1 MQTSEQIISDISARF
16 GYLPS
21 LFVPA
26 QPEPQLLENLW
37 EQTLAAYV
45 NNPLPDLFKEK
56 LFAYLSRYCCVPYC
70 IICHS
75 CTLGQLGMSA
85 KQILQLLSSPTPT
98 TAESDIKAIAA
109 SSPLTAFPEPD
120 SPLEKAIFSCCVY
133 IFLNPQDTICRE
145 RLQQLGSSTYDR
157 LMAILDYIKT
167 CHLWVEA
174 HPALAYQIDPPA
186 LATLE
191 SLFTAEQK
199 LVEFFRN
206 YNALLKQELAVNVK
220 DRVAASEKLKQDQ
233 LFEQLTD
240 NIRQV
245 FWIASH
251 EKNELYYVSPAYE
264 EIWQRKRQQL
274 YENPDSFLDFIH
286 PEDRDRVIAAR
297 QKQFQTEV
305 EIEYRII
312 RLDGQERWIRDRA
325 FPIINEQGQ
334 IERLVGIA
342 DDITQS
348 KQLQQELWESEQ
360 RLKFALEVA
369 RMGRWEWNILTD
381 KITWSENL
389 ESLFNQEKGTF
400 DGTHKALIQSIHP
413 QDREFVSHSLKQ
425 AVWEGKEY
433 DIEFRVIGVDGTI
446 GFCASKGYVFRDPAG
461 NPLRMVGVDMDIT
474 KSKLIEQQL
483 RLSESVVVNAKDA
496 ILITEAEP
504 IDQPGPRIL
513 YVNPAFSRMT
523 GYSCDQILGRSP
535 RFLQGAKSDRATLD
549 KIRAA
554 IQNWES
560 ICVEIINY
568 RKDGSEFWAEI
579 SLVPVADETGW
590 YTHWIA
596 IQRDISDR
604 KQQQAE
610 YQMLLAAEQAARK
623 AAEAANRTKD
633 EFLAI
638 VSHELRSPL
647 NAMLGWARLLR
658 TRKFDS
664 DKTAHG
670 LEIIERNARLQAQ
683 LIEDLLDLS
692 RMIRGK
698 LQLNTSQVNLIS
710 AIEAAIDVVYS
721 TAQSKNIQLNFT
733 IEQETSQNSKVINHH
748 SPPDPTDASTFQVFG
763 DSVRLQQIIWNLLS
777 NAVKFTPE
785 GGQVEIKLSVEDQ
798 RQAKGDVLDFTSVS
812 ESLLLADNSDSCLL
826 PRACP
831 LPLAC
836 IQVIDT
842 GIGISPDFL
851 PYVFERFRQADS
863 SITRSR
869 SGLGLGLTIV
879 RSLVELH
886 HGSVSVES
894 PGVGLG
900 STFTVKIPLLTTERN
915 AGGEDSP
922 FQNLKSMAPKSSSPP
937 LTGLQILVVDDEADA
952 RELISTVLEHYGAR
966 VTAVASAALALAA
979 VEKLQPAVLVS
990 DLGMPEENGYSLIR
1004 KLRNIEAEQGGKI
1017 PAIALSAYAR
1027 SEDRAAA
1034 IAAGFQAHLP
1044 KPFEPTQLAA
1054 VVVNVIQQQ

>member
-1 MQTSEQIISDISARF
+1 MQTSKQIISDISAYF

-21 LFVPA
+21 LFVSA
-26 QPEPQLLENLW
+26 QSEPQLLENLW
-37 EQTLAAYV
+37 LQTLAAYE
-45 NNPLPDLFKEK
+45 NNPLPVLFKEK
-56 LFAYLSRYCCVPYC
+56 LFAYLSRYCCVPYS
-70 IICHS
+70 IVCHS
-75 CTLGQLGMSA
+75 CALGQLGMSA
-85 KQILQLLSSPTPT
+85 KQILQLLASPAPS
-98 TAESDIKAIAA
+98 TAAIEEIKRAIAL
-109 SSPLTAFPEPD
+109 STPLTSLPEPD

-133 IFLNPQDTICRE
+133 IFLNPQDTVCRE
-145 RLQQLGSSTYDR
+145 RLQQLGLSTYDR
-157 LMAILDYIKT
+157 LMAILAYIKT

-186 LATLE
+186 IATLE

-199 LVEFFRN
+199 LVEFFRD
-206 YNALLKQELAVNVK
+206 YNELVKQEQLQAVNIN
-220 DRVAASEKLKQDQ
+220 DRITAPEQLNQDQ
-233 LFEQLTD
+233 LFQQLTD

-264 EIWQRKRQQL
+264 EIWQRSRQQL
-274 YENPDSFLDFIH
+274 YENPDSFIDSIH
-286 PEDRDRVIAAR
+286 PDDRDRFITAR
-297 QKQFQTEV
+297 QKQFKTEV

-312 RLDGQERWIRDRA
+312 RPDTQERWIRDRA
-325 FPIINEQGQ
+325 FPILDHQGQ

-360 RLKFALEVA
+360 RLNFALEAA

-400 DGTHKALIQSIHP
+400 DGTYEALIQSIHP
-413 QDREFVSHSLKQ
+413 QDREFVNQSLKQ
-425 AVWEGKEY
+425 AVWEGAEY

-446 GFCASKGYVFRDPAG
+446 YFCASKGYVFRDPAG

-474 KSKLIEQQL
+474 KRKLIEQQL

-504 IDQPGPRIL
+504 IDEPGPRIL
-513 YVNPAFSRMT
+513 YANAAFTQMT
-523 GYSCDQILGRSP
+523 GYSCDEILGRSP
-535 RFLQGAKSDRATLD
+535 RFLQGAKSERATLD
-549 KIRAA
+549 KIRTA
-554 IQNWES
+554 IQKWES

-604 KQQQAE
+604 KQQEAE
-610 YQMLLAAEQAARK
+610 HQMLLAAEQAARS
-623 AAEAANRTKD
+623 AAEAANRSKD

-658 TRKFDS
+658 TRKFDA
-664 DKTAHG
+664 DKTAQG
-670 LEIIERNARLQAQ
+670 LEIIERNARLQTQ

-698 LQLNTSQVNLIS
+698 LNLNRSQVNLIC
-710 AIEAAIDVVYS
+710 AIEAAIDVIRTS
-721 TAQSKNIQLNFT
+721 AQSKNIQLNFT
-733 IEQETSQNSKVINHH
+733 IKDTTAEDKSQKSEL
-748 SPPDPTDASTFQVFG
+748 SFFAPSDPSAAPAFQVFG
-763 DSVRLQQIIWNLLS
+763 DLVRLQQIIWNLLS

-785 GGQVEIKLSVEDQ
+785 GGRVEVRLSV
-798 RQAKGDVLDFTSVS
+798 V
-812 ESLLLADNSDSCLL
+812 SDSRGGFNKHNFGLTDKL
-826 PRACP
+826 DKPARTVAQ
-831 LPLAC
+831 

-842 GIGISPDFL
+842 GIGISPEFL

-863 SITRSR
+863 TITRSHT
-869 SGLGLGLTIV
+869 GLGLGLTIV
-879 RSLVELH
+879 RTLVELH
-886 HGSVSVES
+886 HGSIAVES
-894 PGVGLG
+894 PGIGQG
-900 STFTVKIPLLTTERN
+900 CTFTVKIPLLTTARD
-915 AGGEDSP
+915 AGGENSS
-922 FQNLKSMAPKSSSPP
+922 QNLKSNIQNPPAPSF
-937 LTGLQILVVDDEADA
+937 TGLQILVVDDEADA
-952 RELISTVLEHYGAR
+952 RELIATVLEEYGAR
-966 VTAVASAALALAA
+966 VTAVASAAEALEA
-979 VEKLQPAVLVS
+979 VEKLQPSVLVS
-990 DLGMPEENGYSLIR
+990 DIGMPGENGYSLIR
-1004 KLRNIEAEQGGKI
+1004 KLRNIEAERGGKI
-1017 PAIALSAYAR
+1017 PAIALTAYAR

-1034 IAAGFQAHLP
+1034 IAAGFQVHLP
-1044 KPFEPTQLAA
+1044 KPFEPNQLAA
-1054 VVVNVIQQQ
+1054 VVANVILQQ